1 MTTEEVMRMESTGN
15 KNKWW
20 HKVTGLLVAGMVTGA
35 VVGFA
40 VGKFIMHGHSGAQA
54 NGADVTA
61 LLLTAF
67 YIVVTAVLL
76 WIASD
81 RMRLARVLE
90 GNAADTPASD
100 DEVRSFLYQAVVM
113 ALAGVLLALPVFG
126 ARIFAVHPQGGKV
139 YYLGVVLLFAVQ
151 TFYNFR
157 LWKISD
163 EFVRNTMAA
172 TAGLSFAIG
181 QGGLFLWA
189 AAEHLSLVK
198 PVSSWDLTINMMLL
212 YLIVGSAVS
221 VRTIRR
227 E

>member
-1 MTTEEVMRMESTGN
+1 
-15 KNKWW
+15 
-20 HKVTGLLVAGMVTGA
+20 
-35 VVGFA
+35 
-40 VGKFIMHGHSGAQA
+40 VGKFIKHGHSGAQA
-54 NGADVTA
+54 NGADITA

-90 GNAADTPASD
+90 GKAADTPASD
-100 DEVRSFLYQAVVM
+100 DEVRSFLYQAAVM

-126 ARIFAVHPQGGKV
+126 TRIFAAHTQGGKV
-139 YYLGVVLLFAVQ
+139 YYLGIVLLFAVQ